1 MYPPL
6 NHSMDPNV
14 PPTPYYA
21 APPPMVVTTQPTV
34 IVVPQP
40 AYKDYLGLSIVN
52 MICCCLPIGI
62 AALIFS
68 IQTRDAASRQDAI
81 GAEASSRTAF
91 ILNMV
96 ALGIGICSHIIWIA
110 YVIYV
115 SVVVSSAVSS
125 YYG

>member
-6 NHSMDPNV
+6 NYSQDPNV
-14 PPTPYYA
+14 PPAPYYA
-21 APPPMVVTTQPTV
+21 APPPTVVTTQPTV

-40 AYKDYLGLSIVN
+40 AYKDYLGLSIMN

-68 IQTRDAASRQDAI
+68 VQTRDAANRQDAI
-81 GAEASSRTAF
+81 SAQANSRTAF
-91 ILNMV
+91 TLNMV
-96 ALGIGICSHIIWIA
+96 ALGIGICCHIVWIA
-110 YVIYV
+110 YVIYI
-115 SVVVSSAVSS
+115 SVVLSAAASS